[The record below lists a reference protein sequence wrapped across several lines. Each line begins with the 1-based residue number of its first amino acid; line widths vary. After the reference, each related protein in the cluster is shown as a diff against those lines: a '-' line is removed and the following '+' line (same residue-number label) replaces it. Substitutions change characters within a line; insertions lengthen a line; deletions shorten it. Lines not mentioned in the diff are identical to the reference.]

1 MKKMFWGIDVERKSF
16 MKALIFAL
24 IIFLF
29 GIYFII
35 GRKLLLHGFMV
46 PTQESVMQTVTA
58 FGPAAPLIY
67 ILLHIIRPLTLFS
80 ATVFSI
86 SAGILFGP
94 FWGTVYTVI
103 GATLGATVAFLISR
117 RFGRTTVEKFLKG
130 RLKGIDDFS
139 EKHGLM
145 TTLVLRLVPGPPF
158 DILNYGLGLSKI
170 SLRDYVIGTFFGIMP
185 GAFAYVYFGAS
196 LRVLELSQILSALLI
211 LGLLIGLP
219 LLYNRHNAKQ

>member
-1 MKKMFWGIDVERKSF
+1 MEKKNIKTILG
-16 MKALIFAL
+16 FAVV
-24 IIFLF
+24 IIVFI
-29 GIYFII
+29 IYFVSV
-35 GRKLLLHGFMV
+35 RKFMFHGFML
-46 PTQESVMQTVTA
+46 PTQESIMQTVTS
-58 FGPAAPLIY
+58 FGPFAPVIY

-86 SAGILFGP
+86 SAGVLFGP

-117 RFGRTTVEKFLKG
+117 KFGRTTTEKFLKS

-158 DILNYGLGLSKI
+158 DVLNYGLGLSKI
-170 SLRDYVIGTFFGIMP
+170 SLRDYVIGTFFGIIP

-196 LRVLELSQILSALLI
+196 LNVLELSQILSALLI

-219 LLYNRHNAKQ
+219 LLYNRHTAKQ